1 MKTLAQCTAEESL
14 NFLQLYFAT
23 VDVLN
28 EAQEKYRRL
37 SNESTTTMG
46 RSEFRAK
53 ALETERDLELL
64 KNQRRAFMDNQM
76 GINPPTAEA
85 VASTKALAADLA
97 KIVAKDAKANA
108 IVALAQKSL
117 DAFNKVTAAA

>member
-1 MKTLAQCTAEESL
+1 MKTLSECTAEESL

-37 SNESTTTMG
+37 SVASTTTMG

-53 ALETERDLELL
+53 ALEAERDLELL

-76 GINPPTAEA
+76 GIHPPSAEV
-85 VASTKALAADLA
+85 VATTKALAERLA
-97 KIVAKDAKANA
+97 EIVAEDAKAQA
-108 IVALAQKSL
+108 IVALAQQGL
-117 DAFNKVTAAA
+117 GAYNQVTAA